1 MNLLFVCTG
10 NTCRSPMG
18 EGIARA
24 VGRDRGVEVVT
35 LSTGLFCVPGAK
47 VSDEAVVAV
56 QELVA
61 EDISA
66 HSSRPLKI
74 DFVKA
79 ADYVLAM
86 TEDHKKILLRQF
98 PFDSKK
104 IMTLAEFGG
113 EVGDVEDPFGQS
125 QEVYNRTAKQIFD
138 YVNKGLDI
146 HKDNA

>member
-10 NTCRSPMG
+10 NTCRSPMA

-24 VGRDRGVEVVT
+24 VGREQHVDVVT

-47 VSDEAVVAV
+47 VSEESVVAV
-56 QELVA
+56 QELVG
-61 EDISA
+61 EDISE

-113 EVGDVEDPFGQS
+113 EDGDVVDPFGQT
-125 QEVYNRTAKQIFD
+125 QEVYSKTAKQIVE
-138 YVNKGLDI
+138 YIRKGIEL
-146 HKDNA
+146 HK

>member
-18 EGIARA
+18 EGSARA
-24 VGRDRGVEVVT
+24 VGRDIGIEVVT

-56 QELVA
+56 RKLVG
-61 EDISA
+61 EDISE
-66 HSSRPLKI
+66 HSSRPLKV

-104 IMTLAEFGG
+104 IMTLAEFAG

-125 QEVYNRTAKQIFD
+125 QEVYTKTAEQIVR
-138 YVNKGLDI
+138 YVQQGLAL
-146 HKDNA
+146 HK

>member
-24 VGRDRGVEVVT
+24 VGRELGVEVVT

-47 VSDEAVVAV
+47 VSNEAVVAV
-56 QELVA
+56 RELVG
-61 EDISA
+61 EDISE
-66 HSSRPLKI
+66 HSSRPLKV

-98 PFDSKK
+98 PFE

-125 QEVYNRTAKQIFD
+125 QDIYTKTAEQIVR
-138 YVNKGLDI
+138 YVQQGLAL
-146 HKDNA
+146 HK

>member
-10 NTCRSPMG
+10 NTCRSPMA

-24 VGRDRGVEVVT
+24 VGREQHVDVVT

-47 VSDEAVVAV
+47 VSEESVVAV
-56 QELVA
+56 QELVG
-61 EDISA
+61 EDISE

-113 EVGDVEDPFGQS
+113 EDGDVVDPFGQS
-125 QEVYNRTAKQIFD
+125 QEVYSKTAKQIVE
-138 YVNKGLDI
+138 YLQKGIEL
-146 HKDNA
+146 HK

>member
-1 MNLLFVCTG
+1 MA
-10 NTCRSPMG
+10 

-24 VGRDRGVEVVT
+24 VGREQHVEVVT

-47 VSDEAVVAV
+47 VSEESVVAV
-56 QELVA
+56 QELVG
-61 EDISA
+61 EDISE

-113 EVGDVEDPFGQS
+113 EDGDVVDPFGQS